1 MINETDIV
9 INYLLERRGIDF
21 SGCCHSM
28 VVRQLNQRLNETGA
42 GSAPE
47 YYDYLQSHPEEL
59 DNLIDAL
66 TINASGFF
74 RDPLVFNYLSSEIFP
89 KLISAKTT
97 SGSPL
102 RIWSAGCAAG
112 EEPYSVAME
121 ISELLKN
128 MAAGLTVNIIAT
140 DIDAGAID
148 KARAAVY
155 TSESL
160 SNIRFEYLK
169 HFTQKGNTFSL
180 KRNIKQQVS
189 FSRYDLLD
197 KKSYCPPES
206 VYGGFDVV
214 LCRNVLIY
222 YNTRYRNRIFIKL
235 YRSLNEN
242 GYLVMGETE
251 TPTIR
256 HQDNFR
262 KVNECC
268 HIFMKNSTG
277 RNVN

>member
-1 MINETDIV
+1 MINKKDMV
-9 INYLLERRGIDF
+9 INYLLKHRGIDF

-28 VVRQLNQRLNETGA
+28 VEHQLEQRMNTTGTRT
-42 GSAPE
+42 APE
-47 YYDYLQSHPEEL
+47 YYEYLQSHPEEL
-59 DNLIDAL
+59 DSLIDSL

-74 RDPLVFNYLSSEIFP
+74 RDPLVFSYLSSKIFP
-89 KLISAKTT
+89 KLISEKAM
-97 SGSPL
+97 SGNPL

-112 EEPYSVAME
+112 EEPYSVAIE
-121 ISELLKN
+121 ISKLMKN
-128 MAAGLTVNIIAT
+128 VAAGFTVNIIAT
-140 DIDAGAID
+140 DINAGTVD
-148 KARAAVY
+148 KARAGRY
-155 TSESL
+155 TPERL

-169 HFTQKGNTFSL
+169 HFTQRGNTFSL
-180 KRNIKQQVS
+180 KRNIKQQVN

-197 KKSYCPPES
+197 EKSYCPPES

-235 YRSLNEN
+235 HRSLNEN

-251 TPTIR
+251 TPTKR
-256 HQDNFR
+256 FQNCFK

-268 HIFMKNSTG
+268 HIFKKITP
-277 RNVN
+277 